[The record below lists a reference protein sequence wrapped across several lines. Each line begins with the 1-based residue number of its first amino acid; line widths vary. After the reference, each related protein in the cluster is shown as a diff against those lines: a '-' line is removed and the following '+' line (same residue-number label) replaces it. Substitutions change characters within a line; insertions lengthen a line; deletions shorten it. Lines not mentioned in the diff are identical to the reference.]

1 MRGEHAWAGNLT
13 MSNAGSSPHARG
25 TLCRSLEE
33 VRDTRFIPACAGNTP
48 IVGQANYSSSVHPR
62 MRGEHSVVNWR
73 RHVDI
78 GSSPHA
84 RGTRRHKRPSMITLR
99 FIPAC
104 AGNTRRMAMSTVVCS
119 VHPRMRGEHDRANV
133 NLFCRHGSSPHARGT
148 LGVGQA
154 VCVVCAVHPRMRGE
168 HFNGESLL

>member
-33 VRDTRFIPACAGNTP
+33 VRDT
-48 IVGQANYSSSVHPR
+48 
-62 MRGEHSVVNWR
+62 
-73 RHVDI
+73 
-78 GSSPHA
+78 
-84 RGTRRHKRPSMITLR
+84 R